1 MHERTSRDSTPSHAL
16 ANGDNLLLGHSAAMR
31 TLRERIQ
38 RAAGFPWPIRLE
50 GPRGSGKNRAAEL
63 FHAASGRAG
72 AIVRCGLNKVSAI
85 EGSEIGQLVGW
96 VRGAFTGAL
105 YDYRGAF
112 ERAHRG
118 TLFLNE
124 VHLAS
129 TRVQEILL
137 DLLDGKRFQRLGQ
150 QVDTEVDV
158 RIVFAT
164 NEDLSALAHAGR
176 FRWDLLDRMEDDV
189 IQMPALS
196 EHIEDIPEI
205 AAAIMVKLAQEA
217 NVEADI
223 LSPLEIDRLM
233 GFGWPGNVR
242 QLENALK
249 WRIKYRKMP
258 DYLPRTRR
266 WTLGSNDALQRA
278 LTEAHGNKSAAAR
291 ALGTSRKTLYAHL
304 KRQQRELLND
314 STT

>member
-1 MHERTSRDSTPSHAL
+1 MHERTSRDSPPSHAST
-16 ANGDNLLLGHSAAMR
+16 NGDNVLIGHSAAMR
-31 TLRERIQ
+31 ALRERVQ

-50 GPRGSGKNRAAEL
+50 GPRGSGKNRAAQL
-63 FHAASGRAG
+63 FHASSARPG
-72 AIVRCGLNKVSAI
+72 ALVRCGLNKVSAI

-129 TRVQEILL
+129 RRVQEVLL
-137 DLLDGKRFQRLGQ
+137 DLLDGKTFQRLGQ

-164 NEDLSALAHAGR
+164 NENLPALAEAGR

-189 IQMPALS
+189 IRMPALA
-196 EHIEDIPEI
+196 EHMEDLPEI
-205 AAAIMVKLAQEA
+205 AVAIMVKLAREA
-217 NVEADI
+217 RVEPDV
-223 LSPLEIDRLM
+223 LSPLELDRLM
-233 GFGWPGNVR
+233 SFGWPGNVR

-249 WRIKYRKMP
+249 CRIKYGKLP
-258 DYLPRTRR
+258 DYLPRARR
-266 WTLGSNDALQRA
+266 WTVSWDHALQRA
-278 LTEAHGNKSAAAR
+278 LTDAHGNKSAAAR

-304 KRQQRELLND
+304 KRQKM
-314 STT
+314 